1 MQLEIIPPPLR
12 RKSSV
17 KNFSNIHR
25 NPQMAEQTLQQKSV
39 QRNVI
44 TQLQMRF
51 VNALEKNA
59 REFDQ
64 EVEKELEENSALE
77 AEPDP
82 GHEEVKLK
90 ESHSTPAYY
99 PGLYGG
105 DDDRAEFTP
114 RDDSETLYDSL
125 RTQLSERS
133 LSPEVKEATLYL
145 IDSLEPDG
153 YLRRSLHD
161 LEEDM
166 MFHHGLSFPEGTLQQ
181 AIATIR
187 TMDPPGVGADSLQ
200 QCLILQL
207 ERLSPSDV
215 RKDALRIV
223 EKKFDALT
231 SRHYHKIISGLKIK
245 EDALRAALDLI
256 VSLNP
261 RPGLTVGNNASETT
275 NIVIPD
281 FIITEDSD
289 TGELSITLN
298 NRIPELKISE
308 SFTSAVKS
316 LELQQKRRKAKT
328 PENQYILSHFNEA
341 NDFIKVFRQR
351 QETLHTVMSAIV
363 KLQKDYFTTADIYT
377 LHPMMLKDLERET
390 GLDKST
396 ISRATKN
403 KFVDLPWGTFP
414 LKFFFSDSKG
424 SKDPSGL
431 KEGEAALTNR
441 KIEAEIRK
449 IIEAEDKR
457 HPLSDAAIFKE
468 MQARGLDIARRT
480 VTKYRERC
488 GIPASRFRR
497 EQ

>member
-1 MQLEIIPPPLR
+1 
-12 RKSSV
+12 
-17 KNFSNIHR
+17 
-25 NPQMAEQTLQQKSV
+25 MAEQTLQQKTV
-39 QRNVI
+39 MRNII
-44 TQLQMRF
+44 TQQQLRF
-51 VNALEKNA
+51 VSALEKNA

-82 GHEEVKLK
+82 GHDEIRIK
-90 ESHSTPAYY
+90 ENHTSTYY
-99 PGLYGG
+99 PNLYSGT
-105 DDDRAEFTP
+105 DDRPEFTP
-114 RDDSETLYDSL
+114 RDDSETIYDSL
-125 RTQLSERS
+125 RLQLSERTLPS
-133 LSPEVKEATLYL
+133 DVKDAALYL

-153 YLRRSLHD
+153 YLRRSIGE

-166 MFHHGLSFPEGTLQQ
+166 LFHHGLSFPAGTIESALGEIK
-181 AIATIR
+181 A
-187 TMDPPGVGADSLQ
+187 MDPPGVGARSLQ
-200 QCLILQL
+200 ECLVLQL
-207 ERLSPSDV
+207 RRMQKDTV
-215 RKDALRIV
+215 RDTALKIV

-245 EDALRAALDLI
+245 EEELRPAIDLI

-261 RPGLTVGNNASETT
+261 RPGLAVGNSSQEVSNV
-275 NIVIPD
+275 VIPD
-281 FIITEDSD
+281 FIISEDTD
-289 TGELSITLN
+289 TGELSIILN

-308 SFTSAVKS
+308 SFSSAIRS
-316 LELQQKRRKAKT
+316 LELRNKKSKT
-328 PENQYILSHFNEA
+328 KSPENQYILSRYNEA

-351 QETLHTVMSAIV
+351 QETLYTVMSAIV
-363 KLQKDYFTTADIYT
+363 KLQRDYFNTADIYS

-396 ISRATKN
+396 ISRATRN

-414 LKFFFSDSKG
+414 LRFFFSDSKG
-424 SKDPSGL
+424 TKDGKVSST
-431 KEGEAALTNR
+431 GEPALTNR

-449 IIEAEDKR
+449 IIEQEDKR

-468 MQARGLDIARRT
+468 MQKRGLDIARRT

>member
-1 MQLEIIPPPLR
+1 MARQSLEQ
-12 RKSSV
+12 KT
-17 KNFSNIHR
+17 
-25 NPQMAEQTLQQKSV
+25 TL
-39 QRNVI
+39 RNVI
-44 TQLQMRF
+44 TQQQLRF

-90 ESHSTPAYY
+90 DSHASTFY
-99 PGLYGG
+99 PNLYSGT
-105 DDDRAEFTP
+105 DDRPEFTP

-125 RTQLSERS
+125 RTQLYERS
-133 LSPEVKEATLYL
+133 LSPDVREAALYL

-153 YLRRSLHD
+153 YLRRSLAD

-166 MFHHGLSFPEGTLQQ
+166 MFHHGLSFPPGTLAL
-181 AIATIR
+181 AIDAIR
-187 TMDPPGVGADSLQ
+187 EMDPPGVGADSLQ
-200 QCLILQL
+200 QCLDIQL
-207 ERLSPSDV
+207 RRLPQSPA
-215 RKDALRIV
+215 RDAAIRIV

-231 SRHYHKIISGLKIK
+231 SRHYHKIISGLKMK
-245 EDALRAALDLI
+245 EEDLRAALDLI

-261 RPGLTVGNNASETT
+261 RPGLAVGDSASVAT

-281 FIITEDSD
+281 FIISEDADS
-289 TGELSITLN
+289 GELSIMLN

-308 SFTSAVKS
+308 SFSTAVKA
-316 LELQQKRRKAKT
+316 LEAQQKRRKAKT

-341 NDFIKVFRQR
+341 ADFIKVFRQR
-351 QETLHTVMSAIV
+351 QETLYTVMSAIV
-363 KLQKDYFTTADIYT
+363 KLQREYFETADIYA

-403 KFVDLPWGTFP
+403 KFVDLPWGTYP
-414 LKFFFSDSKG
+414 LKFFFSDTKG
-424 SKDPSGL
+424 ANAGKA
-431 KEGEAALTNR
+431 EGPALTNR
-441 KIEAEIRK
+441 KIEAEIRR
-449 IIEAEDKR
+449 IIEAEDRK
-457 HPLSDAAIFKE
+457 HPLSDAAIFQE
-468 MQARGLDIARRT
+468 MQRRGYDIARRT

-488 GIPASRFRR
+488 GIPASRLRR
-497 EQ
+497 QS

>member
-1 MQLEIIPPPLR
+1 MLSMHFATPCRDCFRWGSRVLKIEE
-12 RKSSV
+12 
-17 KNFSNIHR
+17 
-25 NPQMAEQTLQQKSV
+25 MAEQTLQQKTTL
-39 QRNVI
+39 RNII
-44 TQLQMRF
+44 TQQQLRF

-82 GHEEVKLK
+82 GHEEVTLK
-90 ESHSTPAYY
+90 ATHTSAYY
-99 PGLYGG
+99 PNLYSGT
-105 DDDRAEFTP
+105 DDRPEFTP

-125 RTQLSERS
+125 RIQLSERK
-133 LSPEVKEATLYL
+133 LSAEVRDAAMYL

-153 YLRRSLHD
+153 YLRRSLSD
-161 LEEDM
+161 LKEDM
-166 MFHHGLSFPEGTLQQ
+166 MFHHGLSFSDDVLHEALE
-181 AIATIR
+181 TIR

-200 QCLILQL
+200 DCLRIQL
-207 ERLSPSDV
+207 LRMAPSPV
-215 RKDALRIV
+215 RDNALRIV

-231 SRHYHKIISGLKIK
+231 SRHFHKIISGLKVRE
-245 EDALRAALDLI
+245 EDLRPALDLI

-261 RPGLTVGNNASETT
+261 RPGLAVGNSLSEST

-281 FIITEDSD
+281 FIITEDADS
-289 TGELSITLN
+289 GEMSILLN

-308 SFTSAVKS
+308 SFSSAVKS
-316 LELQQKRRKAKT
+316 LEAQQKRRKAKT
-328 PENQYILSHFNEA
+328 PENQYILSRFNEA
-341 NDFIKVFRQR
+341 GDFIKVFRQR
-351 QETLHTVMSAIV
+351 QETLYTVMSAIV
-363 KLQKDYFTTADIYT
+363 KLQRDYFETADIYS

-424 SKDPSGL
+424 SKDKGAATT
-431 KEGEAALTNR
+431 GEAALTNR

-449 IIEAEDKR
+449 IIEAEDKK

-497 EQ
+497 E

>member
-1 MQLEIIPPPLR
+1 MAKQSLEQ
-12 RKSSV
+12 KT
-17 KNFSNIHR
+17 
-25 NPQMAEQTLQQKSV
+25 TL
-39 QRNVI
+39 RNVI
-44 TQLQMRF
+44 TQQQLRY

-59 REFDQ
+59 REFDE

-82 GHEEVKLK
+82 AHEEVRLR
-90 ESHSTPAYY
+90 EHHASVFY
-99 PGLYGG
+99 PNLYSGA
-105 DDDRAEFTP
+105 DDRPEFTP

-133 LSPEVKEATLYL
+133 LSPEVKEAALYL

-153 YLRRSLHD
+153 YLRLSLH
-161 LEEDM
+161 EVQEDM
-166 MFHHGLSFPEGTLQQ
+166 MFHHGLNFPRSALERAVD
-181 AIATIR
+181 AIR
-187 TMDPPGVGADSLQ
+187 EMDPPGVGASSLKE
-200 QCLILQL
+200 CLILQL
-207 ERLSPSDV
+207 RRMPTSTV
-215 RKDALRIV
+215 REDALRIV

-231 SRHYHKIISGLKIK
+231 ARHFHKIVSGLKIK
-245 EDALRAALDLI
+245 EEPLRKALALI

-261 RPGLTVGNNASETT
+261 RPGLAIGNSGEDAVNV
-275 NIVIPD
+275 VIPD
-281 FIITEDSD
+281 FIVKEDSD
-289 TGELSITLN
+289 TGELSIMLN

-308 SFTSAVKS
+308 SFSSAVRQ
-316 LELQQKRRKAKT
+316 LEAQQKRRRAKT
-328 PENQYILSHFNEA
+328 PENQYIISHFNEA
-341 NDFIKVFRQR
+341 SDFIKVFRQR
-351 QETLHTVMSAIV
+351 QETLYMVMSAIV
-363 KLQKDYFTTADIYT
+363 KLQKDYFETADIYA
-377 LHPMMLKDLERET
+377 LHPMMLKDLEVET

-424 SKDPSGL
+424 STAKSDGSKSG
-431 KEGEAALTNR
+431 ALTNR

-468 MQARGLDIARRT
+468 MQSRGLDIARRT

-488 GIPASRFRR
+488 GIPASRLRR

>member
-1 MQLEIIPPPLR
+1 
-12 RKSSV
+12 
-17 KNFSNIHR
+17 
-25 NPQMAEQTLQQKSV
+25 MAEQSLQQKTT

-82 GHEEVKLK
+82 GHEEVRLK
-90 ESHSTPAYY
+90 ESHASTYY
-99 PGLYGG
+99 PNLYSGAP
-105 DDDRAEFTP
+105 DKPEFTP
-114 RDDSETLYDSL
+114 RDDSETLYDTL
-125 RTQLSERS
+125 RIQLAERRLDS
-133 LSPEVKEATLYL
+133 DTREAALYI

-153 YLRRSLHD
+153 YLRRTLREI
-161 LEEDM
+161 EEDM
-166 MFHHGLSFPEGTLQQ
+166 MFHHGLSFGSDILAQ
-181 AIATIR
+181 ALSIIKD
-187 TMDPPGVGADSLQ
+187 MDPAGVGADSLQ
-200 QCLILQL
+200 ECLRLQL
-207 ERLSPSDV
+207 ERMPRSEV
-215 RKDALRIV
+215 RDNALKIV
-223 EKKFDALT
+223 IKKFDALT
-231 SRHYHKIISGLKIK
+231 SRHYHRIVSGLKIK
-245 EDALRAALDLI
+245 EEPLRKALQLI

-261 RPGLTVGNNASETT
+261 RPGLAIGNSDNDAT
-275 NIVIPD
+275 NVVIPD
-281 FIITEDSD
+281 FIISEDSD
-289 TGELSITLN
+289 TGEFSIILN
-298 NRIPELKISE
+298 NRIPELRISE
-308 SFTSAVKS
+308 SFSSAVKT
-316 LELQQKRRKAKT
+316 LESQQKRRRAKT

-341 NDFIKVFRQR
+341 SDFIKVFRQR
-351 QETLHTVMSAIV
+351 QETLYTVMSAIV
-363 KLQKDYFTTADIYT
+363 KLQKEYFETADIYT

-403 KFVDLPWGTFP
+403 KFVDLPWGTYP

-424 SKDPSGL
+424 SKEGNESKSGA
-431 KEGEAALTNR
+431 EVLTNR

-449 IIEAEDKR
+449 IIDAEDKK
-457 HPLSDAAIFKE
+457 HPLSDAAIFRE
-468 MQARGLDIARRT
+468 MQSRGLEIARRT